1 MKLEW
6 WLIFSVI
13 SLVLW
18 GISGFFMKVATFK
31 LDPRIAFIFQST
43 GVLIVASMVF
53 FSTMGILKN
62 SLSPDLK
69 LYIISGLLAGL
80 TGGLG
85 TFFLLKAYEK
95 GNLATVTVLTALYP
109 VISVLLGIIILKEKL
124 TLTQIIAIILSL
136 VAIVLFSIP

>member
-1 MKLEW
+1 MKVEW
-6 WLIFSVI
+6 WFIFSII

-31 LDPRIAFIFQST
+31 LDPKIAFIYQSL
-43 GVLIVASMVF
+43 GVVIIALIVF
-53 FSTMGILKN
+53 FTTLSIFKN
-62 SLSPDLK
+62 TFESDLRIFTI
-69 LYIISGLLAGL
+69 YSLLAGL

-109 VISVLLGIIILKEKL
+109 VISVLLGILILKEKL
-124 TLTQIIAIILSL
+124 TLYQIIAIFLSL
-136 VAIVLFSIP
+136 IAIVLFSIP